1 MVELGELL
9 KKAAKQEKL
18 IGSGVVTQ
26 IMDEVSALDY
36 YGLVKTIP
44 DLLPKL
50 GKVLEKRV
58 PEMEEIDT
66 GKATAFILKYL
77 PKMAEKVISSDEE
90 VKDELAMTE
99 DMTFNLNVTGSDGN
113 IAEMYVDI
121 KDGNISFNPGQAEEK
136 HFFMDISVD
145 KLLRIMSG
153 EDDAASG
160 FMGGGIE
167 MWRDGAYFPA
177 DESNAVKIL
186 SLMPFMVLVAQKLN
200 LEKMM

>member
-1 MVELGELL
+1 MAELGELL

-26 IMDEVSALDY
+26 IMDEVSTLDY
-36 YGLVKTIP
+36 DGLVKTIP

-50 GKVLEKRV
+50 GKVLEKRL

-66 GKATAFILKYL
+66 GKVTAFVLKYL

-90 VKDELAMTE
+90 VKGELAMTE
-99 DMTFNLNVTGSDGN
+99 DMIFNLNVTGSDGN
-113 IAEMYVDI
+113 IAEMRVDI

-136 HFFMDISVD
+136 HFIMDISTE

-153 EDDAASG
+153 EDDAISG

-167 MWRDGAYFPA
+167 MWREET
-177 DESNAVKIL
+177 DESNAMKVL
-186 SLMPFMVLVAQKLN
+186 SLMPLITLVAQKLK

>member
-1 MVELGELL
+1 MAELGELL

-36 YGLVKTIP
+36 DGLVKTIP

-50 GKVLEKRV
+50 GKVLEKRL

-66 GKATAFILKYL
+66 GKATAFVLKYL
-77 PKMAEKVISSDEE
+77 PKMAEKIISSDEE
-90 VKDELAMTE
+90 VKDELGMTE

-113 IAEMYVDI
+113 IAEMRVDI

-136 HFFMDISVD
+136 HFIMDISTE

-153 EDDAASG
+153 EDDAISG

-167 MWRDGAYFPA
+167 MWREET
-177 DESNAVKIL
+177 DESNAIKVL
-186 SLMPFMVLVAQKLN
+186 SLMPLITLVAQKLK